1 MNKILEVLGLITGLL
16 PLILTLIE
24 QFETPGFGPQKRQA
38 VLDAIGK
45 MYDELKITV
54 ITREKLLNIVG
65 SIIDI
70 AVGLFNVVGI
80 FKKSD
85 ENPT

>member
-1 MNKILEVLGLITGLL
+1 MNKILEILGLITGLL

>member
-24 QFETPGFGPQKRQA
+24 QFETPGFGAEKRQA
-38 VLDAIGK
+38 VLDVIGAIHTQ
-45 MYDELKITV
+45 LNITV
-54 ITREKLLNIVG
+54 IAKEKLLSIAG

-70 AVGLFNVVGI
+70 AVSFFNLIGI
-80 FKKSD
+80 FKHN

>member
-1 MNKILEVLGLITGLL
+1 MNKILEILGLLTGLI
-16 PLILTLIE
+16 PLVLTLIK

-80 FKKSD
+80 FKKSN